1 MSQQKILTFRPGE
14 VIIREGERGKGY
26 YILESGTISLSK
38 QGVKIS
44 ELAGVGTIF
53 GEMSDIL
60 DEPRTCTATAETSAQ
75 VAYYPFSLDEIIRQY
90 PEVAKELVI
99 ALAERISTTTD
110 ALTQGKLTFLEL
122 TRR

>member
-1 MSQQKILTFRPGE
+1 MSQKVLTFRPGE

-44 ELAGVGTIF
+44 ELAGSGTIF

-60 DEPRTCTATAETSAQ
+60 DEPRTCTATAESSVQ
-75 VAYYPFSLDEIIRQY
+75 VSYYPFSLDDIIRQH
-90 PEVAKELVI
+90 PDIAKQLVI

-110 ALTQGKLTFLEL
+110 ALTQGKLAFLEL
-122 TRR
+122 TRK

>member
-1 MSQQKILTFRPGE
+1 MSQQKVLTFRPGE

-44 ELAGVGTIF
+44 ELAGSGTIF

-60 DEPRTCTATAETSAQ
+60 DEPRTCTATAETPTQ
-75 VAYYPFSLDEIIRQY
+75 VSYYPFSLDDIIRQH
-90 PEVAKELVI
+90 PDVAKQLVI

-110 ALTQGKLTFLEL
+110 ALTQGKLAFLEL
-122 TRR
+122 TRK

>member
-60 DEPRTCTATAETSAQ
+60 DEPRTCTATAETSVQ

>member
-1 MSQQKILTFRPGE
+1 MSQKVLSFRPGE

-44 ELAGVGTIF
+44 ELSGAGTIF

-60 DEPRTCTATAETSAQ
+60 DEPRTCTATAESGAQ
-75 VAYYPFSLDEIIRQY
+75 VAYYPFSLDEIIRQH
-90 PEVAKELVI
+90 PEIAKQLVI

-110 ALTQGKLTFLEL
+110 ALTQGKLAFLEL

>member
-1 MSQQKILTFRPGE
+1 MSQKVLTFRPGE

-26 YILESGTISLSK
+26 YVLESGTISLSK

-44 ELAGVGTIF
+44 ELSGAGTIF

-60 DEPRTCTATAETSAQ
+60 DEPRTCTATAETNVQ
-75 VAYYPFSLDEIIRQY
+75 VSYYPYSLDEIIRQH
-90 PEVAKELVI
+90 PDVAKQLVI

-110 ALTQGKLTFLEL
+110 ALTQGKLAFLEL

>member
-26 YILESGTISLSK
+26 YILEAGTISLSK

-60 DEPRTCTATAETSAQ
+60 DEPRTCTATAETPAQ

-122 TRR
+122 TRK

>member
-1 MSQQKILTFRPGE
+1 MSQQKTLSFRPGE

-26 YILESGTISLSK
+26 YILEAGTISFSK

-44 ELAGVGTIF
+44 EMTGAGTIF

-60 DEPRTCTATAETSAQ
+60 DEPRTCTATAESSAQ
-75 VAYYPFSLDEIIRQY
+75 VSYYPFSLDEIIRQH
-90 PEVAKELVI
+90 PEVAKQLVI
-99 ALAERISTTTD
+99 ALAERITSTTD
-110 ALTQGKLTFLEL
+110 ALTQGKLAFLEL

>member
-1 MSQQKILTFRPGE
+1 MSQKVLTFRPGE

-44 ELAGVGTIF
+44 ELAGSGTIF

-60 DEPRTCTATAETSAQ
+60 DEPRTCTATAESSVQ
-75 VAYYPFSLDEIIRQY
+75 VSYYPYSLDEIIRQH
-90 PEVAKELVI
+90 PDIAKQLVI

-110 ALTQGKLTFLEL
+110 ALTQGKLAFLEL
-122 TRR
+122 TRK

>member
-26 YILESGTISLSK
+26 YILEAGTISLSK

>member
-1 MSQQKILTFRPGE
+1 MSQKVLTFRPGE

-44 ELAGVGTIF
+44 ELAGSGTIF

-75 VAYYPFSLDEIIRQY
+75 VSYYPFSLDEIIRQH
-90 PEVAKELVI
+90 PDIAKQLVI

-110 ALTQGKLTFLEL
+110 ALTQGKLAFLEL
-122 TRR
+122 TRK

>member
-1 MSQQKILTFRPGE
+1 MSQKLLTFRPGE

-44 ELAGVGTIF
+44 ELAGSGTIF

-60 DEPRTCTATAETSAQ
+60 DEPRTCTATAESAAQ
-75 VAYYPFSLDEIIRQY
+75 VAYYPYSLDEIIRQH
-90 PEVAKELVI
+90 PDIAKQLVI

-110 ALTQGKLTFLEL
+110 ALTQGKLAFLEL

>member
-1 MSQQKILTFRPGE
+1 MSQKLLTFRPGE

-44 ELAGVGTIF
+44 ELAGSGTIF

-60 DEPRTCTATAETSAQ
+60 DEPRTCTATAESAAQ
-75 VAYYPFSLDEIIRQY
+75 VAYYPYSLDEIIRQH
-90 PEVAKELVI
+90 PDIAKQLVI
-99 ALAERISTTTD
+99 ALAERISTTTE
-110 ALTQGKLTFLEL
+110 ALTQGTLAVLGLPRK
-122 TRR
+122 

>member
-26 YILESGTISLSK
+26 YI
-38 QGVKIS
+38 
-44 ELAGVGTIF
+44 GTIF